1 MSKWMGESES
11 MIRSVFQA
19 AKQDQPSLLFMDELD
34 ALTFQRSSHDELN
47 SRRVISELL
56 IQV

>member
-11 MIRSVFQA
+11 MIRSVFHA

-34 ALTFQRSSHDELN
+34 ALTFQRSSHDELS

>member
-1 MSKWMGESES
+1 

-34 ALTFQRSSHDELN
+34 ALTFQRSSHDELS